1 VIIINIDVI
10 IDLVSRKRE
19 RKKGRNTD
27 SGCVGVSIDVICVH
41 IFSYMLISL
50 WVITKCEHLEEYL
63 KVISADSW
71 KSDGFTF
78 L

>member
-1 VIIINIDVI
+1 MIIINIDVI

-27 SGCVGVSIDVICVH
+27 SGCVGVSIDAICVH

-50 WVITKCEHLEEYL
+50 WVITKYLEEYL
-63 KVISADSW
+63 KVIFADSC